1 MALYGDVT
9 FDSRV
14 QREAD
19 VLSQAGHHVTVFCLA
34 GSAQNSSF
42 QVVARRPDRSAV
54 LPDGSSPFLRGG
66 RSTSV
71 AGLVARVRWMI
82 GYVRNIRA
90 WGNWAIAAGGDVDV
104 WHAHDLTGLLAVAPL
119 VRRPARLVYDSHE
132 IFLETGTAARLPKPL
147 RRLLGAYEK
156 RLTGRA
162 DALVTVNDSYADVLN
177 RRLRPRRLLIV
188 RNCPPRWDPPPG
200 SGARLRAAAS
210 IPEGRPVVLYH
221 GGLTS
226 HRGIEQLMEAM
237 LEPGLEAAHL
247 VLMGFGEDRQ
257 RLAVDVQDPKLE
269 GRVHLLDA
277 VPPGELLEWVAG
289 ADVNAIPL
297 QRSTLNHW
305 LCTPN
310 KLWESLAAGVPVV
323 VSNFPTMREIVTTDA
338 AGPLGGVCDPSDPA
352 SIAGSIVAIL
362 ELSAGER
369 AALRERCLRV
379 AHERWNWE
387 QESSRLV
394 GLYADIEATA

>member
-1 MALYGDVT
+1 
-9 FDSRV
+9 
-14 QREAD
+14 
-19 VLSQAGHHVTVFCLA
+19 
-34 GSAQNSSF
+34 
-42 QVVARRPDRSAV
+42 
-54 LPDGSSPFLRGG
+54 
-66 RSTSV
+66 
-71 AGLVARVRWMI
+71 
-82 GYVRNIRA
+82 
-90 WGNWAIAAGGDVDV
+90 
-104 WHAHDLTGLLAVAPL
+104 
-119 VRRPARLVYDSHE
+119 
-132 IFLETGTAARLPKPL
+132 
-147 RRLLGAYEK
+147 
-156 RLTGRA
+156 LTGRA